1 MAGKPERE
9 KELERFLPA
18 DTKKVFFSAALYMLF

>member
-1 MAGKPERE
+1 MDENNEEE

-18 DTKKVFFSAALYMLF
+18 WFLDIKGDIVKRKK